1 MGEQSISVVH
11 TEVSCMTELV
21 SRRGEYIRAPAA
33 DIWRALTDPDMT
45 EQYLGGAR
53 VQSTWQPGEAI
64 TYLAPDGV
72 TRLLEGRLIEVVPN
86 RRLVFECR
94 LLWDPRFAAERPHR
108 ETFEIDDLGDVC
120 FLSATF
126 DQYQPDSLSYAFACD
141 SRGGMDLTGS
151 SLKSLLE
158 TGAPIKL
165 AVRPTA

>member
-1 MGEQSISVVH
+1 MS
-11 TEVSCMTELV
+11 ELK
-21 SRRGEYIRAPAA
+21 SKRGEYIRASAA
-33 DIWRALTDPDMT
+33 DVWRALTDPDLT

-53 VQSTWQPGEAI
+53 VQSTWRAGDGI

-72 TRLLEGRLIEVVPN
+72 TCLVEGRLLEVVPN

-94 LLWDPRFAAERPHR
+94 LLWDPRFAAEKPHR
-108 ETFEIDDLGDVC
+108 ETFEIEDFGDVC
-120 FLSATF
+120 YLEATF
-126 DQYQPDSLSYAFACD
+126 DQYEADSLSYASACD

-165 AVRPTA
+165 AVRQGAQS